1 MERVL
6 MIRGGLN
13 FLLTGKPAALIVV
26 GRTVYRFAVIGH
38 TRCIV
43 ASELEALI
51 TGVELWSSCCAGPVD
66 LAFPP
71 RVSSGELE
79 ARLLFWRI

>member
-6 MIRGGLN
+6 VIRGGLN
-13 FLLTGKPAALIVV
+13 FLLTGKPETLS
-26 GRTVYRFAVIGH
+26 GRTVYLFPIIGH

-43 ASELEALI
+43 ATELESLLA
-51 TGVELWSSCCAGPVD
+51 GVELWSSCCAGPVD

-71 RVSSGELE
+71 RTSSGELV
-79 ARLLFWRI
+79 ARLLF